1 MKMGTR
7 GTLRVYV
14 NNELKIRQY
23 NQWDSYPTGQFK
35 NICAFMDNKEL
46 VEDFTQSLLNKTFAK
61 SEDIKKIRDE
71 GKHLSEEVRLT
82 EAYIVAL
89 TNRDIGAR
97 IIPLIAGL
105 PDLFDHPE
113 VIPDWCDV
121 FECEDASLRE
131 EGNYVIHI
139 ECELDECQRF
149 KKYLK
154 NGSEVRFKL
163 SGEFW
168 EKEREFDWNYI
179 PTDDEIIQWEK
190 EAGLDQSSGGE

>member
-1 MKMGTR
+1 MGTR

-14 NNELKIRQY
+14 NGELKIRQY

-35 NICAFMDNKEL
+35 DIRDFMGNKNL
-46 VEDFTQSLLNKTFAK
+46 VLEFTQSLLNKSFAK
-61 SEDIKKIRDE
+61 KEDMHKIRDE
-71 GKHLSEEVRLT
+71 FKHLSEDVTLT
-82 EAYIVAL
+82 EAYIV
-89 TNRDIGAR
+89 TMVNRDIGAR

-105 PDLFDHPE
+105 PDLFEHKN

-121 FECEDASLRE
+121 FDCDDSALRE
-131 EGNYVIHI
+131 EGNYIINI
-139 ECELDECQRF
+139 ECDTDPNCKY

-154 NGSEVRFKL
+154 PETVRIKL

-179 PTDDEIIQWEK
+179 PTDKEIEDWEK
-190 EAGLDQSSGGE
+190 EAKGDEE